1 MDFLISP
8 CQANYGTN
16 HFNCLVVFRLPE
28 QYESLGM
35 MNFPYIIVNNIINI
49 TIVYNIANLR
59 SMMIYEMESHKIP
72 WFLKP
77 PASIAWD
84 QSRGFTSS
92 GMIGVERRQAGRIIG
107 RCLPF
112 FGAACPAEIH
122 WNPMVELLSWTKCW
136 PHHGILKPCLMDLQ

>member
-28 QYESLGM
+28 KYESLGM
-35 MNFPYIIVNNIINI
+35 MNFPYIIVNNIIKI

-59 SMMIYEMESHKIP
+59 YKMKYEMESHKIP

-77 PASIAWD
+77 PASIA
-84 QSRGFTSS
+84 
-92 GMIGVERRQAGRIIG
+92 
-107 RCLPF
+107 
-112 FGAACPAEIH
+112 
-122 WNPMVELLSWTKCW
+122 
-136 PHHGILKPCLMDLQ
+136 